1 MNPPPYVWYSIF
13 WNANWKLSG
22 IDWIYRSTRKSSD
35 KNRSDTNYRKAPSSW
50 FLYKWWYENYGEN
63 SEYWISDIRWRIHS
77 LLLKIYQYI
86 RGYVRIRI
94 TGHRMERFINACN
107 YRKIK
112 IWDLS
117 ASDGSYEMNLW
128 VKDFKKLRHISHKT
142 PFFSLWKYRL

>member
-1 MNPPPYVWYSIF
+1 M
-13 WNANWKLSG
+13 
-22 IDWIYRSTRKSSD
+22 
-35 KNRSDTNYRKAPSSW
+35 
-50 FLYKWWYENYGEN
+50 
-63 SEYWISDIRWRIHS
+63 
-77 LLLKIYQYI
+77 LLKIYQYI

-142 PFFSLWKYRL
+142 STKIMIVKKIMDFLFICLTIEDASFSLPAYLLPPFCY

>member
-1 MNPPPYVWYSIF
+1 M
-13 WNANWKLSG
+13 
-22 IDWIYRSTRKSSD
+22 
-35 KNRSDTNYRKAPSSW
+35 
-50 FLYKWWYENYGEN
+50 
-63 SEYWISDIRWRIHS
+63 
-77 LLLKIYQYI
+77 LLKIYQYI

-142 PFFSLWKYRL
+142 STKNYDCKKIWTSFLSV

>member
-1 MNPPPYVWYSIF
+1 M
-13 WNANWKLSG
+13 
-22 IDWIYRSTRKSSD
+22 
-35 KNRSDTNYRKAPSSW
+35 
-50 FLYKWWYENYGEN
+50 
-63 SEYWISDIRWRIHS
+63 
-77 LLLKIYQYI
+77 LLKIYQYI

-142 PFFSLWKYRL
+142 STKITIVKNMDFLFICLTIEDASFSLPAYLLPPFCY